1 MLFQGGA
8 GIPVIIRVTNFQ
20 AISSN
25 QVVNIHLP
33 NILVHSSA
41 FTITIST
48 VSLQNRIRTQ
58 LNAISILINT
68 IVAGSR
74 NMIFFLL

>member
-1 MLFQGGA
+1 MLYQGGT

-33 NILVHSSA
+33 NILVHSSD